1 MKNLNWSFFWQLA
14 RVLWTEAAALDE
26 KGLWGCKLLWYRKM
40 HTTSSEKSRENDI
53 NLGSNE
59 DWENVKFEKPVGT
72 KLIFPNK
79 LNWRETMNGRLDTR
93 ATPFSFF
100 LEFGV
105 RDRFYAALRISLPM
119 NIFHHRKICGYQ
131 WLFFQSFHMFEGA
144 PESSCIVDALNIYCP
159 WVRSR

>member
-1 MKNLNWSFFWQLA
+1 
-14 RVLWTEAAALDE
+14 
-26 KGLWGCKLLWYRKM
+26 M

-72 KLIFPNK
+72 KLFPRK
-79 LNWRETMNGRLDTR
+79 LMRNNGRLDTR
-93 ATPFSFF
+93 ARPFSFF

-105 RDRFYAALRISLPM
+105 RDRFYAALRILLPM

-131 WLFFQSFHMFEGA
+131 
-144 PESSCIVDALNIYCP
+144 
-159 WVRSR
+159 